1 MTHLRALIERIPLNV
16 IIAWIAV
23 VLLLVTAIWN
33 AFTADFLWMAFTLFS
48 AGLVVLPA
56 VIHHDVSIMPP
67 WEFLLFAVIPIASH
81 ALILPTLIAQ
91 SATYLVVVA
100 LAVIAVIE
108 LQMFTLVEMTMRVAG
123 VLIVLLT
130 MAIAGLWVILGWL
143 SDVYLGTVY
152 FSNLTRLMWDLIT
165 ITVISLLAAPLFAL
179 YTNWRS
185 TSGFKRSL
193 GDEV

>member
-1 MTHLRALIERIPLNV
+1 MTHLRALIERTPLNAS
-16 IIAWIAV
+16 IAWVAV
-23 VLLLVTAIWN
+23 ILLLVTAIWN
-33 AFTADFLWMAFTLFS
+33 ALTADFLWMVFTLFS

-56 VIHHDVSIMPP
+56 VIHHDMSIMPP

-81 ALILPTLIAQ
+81 ALIFPALVTQ
-91 SATYLVVVA
+91 SATYLAVVA
-100 LAVIAVIE
+100 LAAIAVIE
-108 LQMFTLVEMTMRVAG
+108 LQISTPVEMTMRVAG
-123 VLIVLLT
+123 VLMVLLT
-130 MAIAGLWVILGWL
+130 MATAGLWVILGWL

-185 TSGFKRSL
+185 TTGSKRSW

>member
-1 MTHLRALIERIPLNV
+1 MTHLRALIERIPLNASISWVAV
-16 IIAWIAV
+16 I
-23 VLLLVTAIWN
+23 LLLVTAIWN
-33 AFTADFLWMAFTLFS
+33 ALTADFLWVVLTLFS

-81 ALILPTLIAQ
+81 ALILPALVTQ
-91 SATYLVVVA
+91 SATYLAVVA
-100 LAVIAVIE
+100 LAAIAVIE
-108 LQMFTLVEMTMRVAG
+108 LQMFTPVEMTMRVAG
-123 VLIVLLT
+123 VLMVLLT
-130 MAIAGLWVILGWL
+130 MATAGLWVILGWL

-185 TSGFKRSL
+185 TSGSKRSC